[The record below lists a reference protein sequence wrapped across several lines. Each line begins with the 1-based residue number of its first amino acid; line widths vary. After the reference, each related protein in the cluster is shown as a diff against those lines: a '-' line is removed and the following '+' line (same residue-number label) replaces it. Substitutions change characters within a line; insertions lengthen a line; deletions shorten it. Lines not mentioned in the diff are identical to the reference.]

1 MQGFL
6 GLFDPEEGTVTK
18 MRQSYKDAGLVMED
32 FNIGGSLDELVATS
46 SLMSSTQKSFESG
59 ELALADVTGFV
70 QNIEK
75 VAEISAQAASTG
87 TPLDAD
93 FQKNLIKNA
102 ENASEIGN
110 VDFTDPSARVLLELK
125 AEFPAL
131 AAAIDQ
137 NKEQAQRISKLVN
150 MVSPVGG
157 QLDSAYM
164 TLLLED
170 LAYFES
176 IAPTLIANPQLPAQL
191 FVELKKLTLAPA
203 ELTKVLADIQV
214 GPQAA
219 PPGSPPSQVA
229 QLSLQN
235 EASMLNLLNDQSFT
249 NGVLDPTLLVA
260 SEQVLASVFFT
271 ETSSAFTALSNLDR
285 TQNSTGSS
293 ASADLQELTLGARD
307 ISFSSGQYLLSSSSP
322 SDFLIAS
329 TNKMILTGNLV
340 FNSSSPESELIL
352 LSAAA
357 IDLSGANSI
366 TFGGYS
372 LGMGSFDSLQVK
384 NVDLKSDNE
393 ISLRSLDNVVINNVA
408 METSGKGADF
418 IHLLA
423 ANELQVNNLR
433 FSDSVKQIAMEAMT
447 INLSN
452 VNFPSSSSVKL
463 NSLYGGMDGKYPN
476 FNSVL
481 HGRVNFVEQVRYGTN
496 LIMDRTSFDTHGGKI
511 TIGSK

>member
-1 MQGFL
+1 
-6 GLFDPEEGTVTK
+6 
-18 MRQSYKDAGLVMED
+18 
-32 FNIGGSLDELVATS
+32 
-46 SLMSSTQKSFESG
+46 
-59 ELALADVTGFV
+59 
-70 QNIEK
+70 
-75 VAEISAQAASTG
+75 
-87 TPLDAD
+87 
-93 FQKNLIKNA
+93 
-102 ENASEIGN
+102 
-110 VDFTDPSARVLLELK
+110 
-125 AEFPAL
+125 
-131 AAAIDQ
+131 
-137 NKEQAQRISKLVN
+137 
-150 MVSPVGG
+150 
-157 QLDSAYM
+157 
-164 TLLLED
+164 
-170 LAYFES
+170 
-176 IAPTLIANPQLPAQL
+176 
-191 FVELKKLTLAPA
+191 
-203 ELTKVLADIQV
+203 
-214 GPQAA
+214 
-219 PPGSPPSQVA
+219 
-229 QLSLQN
+229 
-235 EASMLNLLNDQSFT
+235 MLNLLNDQSFT

-260 SEQVLASVFFT
+260 SDQVLASVFFT
-271 ETSSAFTALSNLDR
+271 ETSSAYTALSKLDR

-293 ASADLQELTLGARD
+293 ASADLQELILGARD